1 MAILWV
7 TRAPPGFNASN
18 SRFLPTNL
26 SSANG
31 LRTDATNSRYAR
43 DKIRCGLGAGRN
55 LQLQTA
61 SKRTSVFHA
70 QGPARTDR
78 VRDFSQYHCAVSAS
92 AGRWNASA
100 GLRQR
105 FRFRSARAIP
115 APRANARSQD
125 FRAELG
131 SSLPQAARPF
141 ATC

>member
-78 VRDFSQYHCAVSAS
+78 VRDFSQYDCAASAS

-115 APRANARSQD
+115 AQRANLA
-125 FRAELG
+125 
-131 SSLPQAARPF
+131 AARIGVV
-141 ATC
+141 ASEV